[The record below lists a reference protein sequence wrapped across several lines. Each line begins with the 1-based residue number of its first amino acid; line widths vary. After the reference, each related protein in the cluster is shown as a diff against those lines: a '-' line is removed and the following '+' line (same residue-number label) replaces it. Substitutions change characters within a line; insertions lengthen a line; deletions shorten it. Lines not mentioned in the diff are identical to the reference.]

1 MNSQSPETAK
11 CYAQSIPFLYIN
23 RRTILGHDAYP
34 YVLLPWSLPGIG
46 AVPMGALLQAW
57 DETPDNFSIRDESGT
72 IFWIYRCY
80 ENSDGIWNCLGQST
94 AGEEIEQTV
103 NDIQEI
109 VQTILRFS
117 PQYCRQKESML
128 QNADFEHCMALL
140 KSELNLYYLNDEEFD
155 RLCRLLPDITEI
167 SNTEQWISLK
177 MLHFQEYIR
186 IMAERHQ
193 EFSISPDFFRIF
205 LTQALSRN
213 CTVIRFSKN
222 RHLCLIS
229 DRWIGIDLLP
239 LEVTAAQEEFMR
251 QLGRLVL
258 PGIIQECKS
267 TLQNIPI
274 FQLPKERWVF
284 CCGTWFDQSIW
295 RFLDPITVWPAAIND
310 LTTKWNKSKLP
321 IDDNIII
328 DEVPDDEFPAELSEN
343 KPAANNPRGLG
354 SLSNEEI
361 DLRIDRILDMFGMN
375 DDSDK

>member
-1 MNSQSPETAK
+1 
-11 CYAQSIPFLYIN
+11 
-23 RRTILGHDAYP
+23 
-34 YVLLPWSLPGIG
+34 
-46 AVPMGALLQAW
+46 
-57 DETPDNFSIRDESGT
+57 
-72 IFWIYRCY
+72 
-80 ENSDGIWNCLGQST
+80 
-94 AGEEIEQTV
+94 
-103 NDIQEI
+103 
-109 VQTILRFS
+109 
-117 PQYCRQKESML
+117 
-128 QNADFEHCMALL
+128 
-140 KSELNLYYLNDEEFD
+140 
-155 RLCRLLPDITEI
+155 
-167 SNTEQWISLK
+167 
-177 MLHFQEYIR
+177 
-186 IMAERHQ
+186 MAERHQ

-239 LEVTAAQEEFMR
+239 LEVTAPQEEFMR

-310 LTTKWNKSKLP
+310 LTTKLNKPKLP

-328 DEVPDDEFPAELSEN
+328 DEVPNDEFPAELSEN

>member
-1 MNSQSPETAK
+1 MNSHSPETAK

-57 DETPDNFSIRDESGT
+57 DETPDNFSIRNESGT

-80 ENSDGIWNCLGQST
+80 ENSNGTWNCLGQST
-94 AGEEIEQTV
+94 TGEEIEQTV
-103 NDIQEI
+103 SDIQGI
-109 VQTILRFS
+109 TQTILRFL
-117 PQYCRQKESML
+117 PQYCQPKESML

-155 RLCRLLPDITEI
+155 CLCRLLPDIKEI
-167 SNTEQWISLK
+167 SSTEQWISLK
-177 MLHFQEYIR
+177 VLHFQEYIR

-205 LTQALSRN
+205 LTQTLSSN
-213 CTVIRFSKN
+213 CTVIRFAKN

-229 DRWIGIDLLP
+229 DRWIGIDSLP

>member
-34 YVLLPWSLPGIG
+34 YVLLPWSLPGID

-57 DETPDNFSIRDESGT
+57 GETPDNFSIRNESGT
-72 IFWIYRCY
+72 IFWIYKCN
-80 ENSDGIWNCLGQST
+80 ENSDGTWNCLGQST
-94 AGEEIEQTV
+94 TGEEIEQTV
-103 NDIQEI
+103 SDIQRI
-109 VQTILRFS
+109 TQTILRFL

-128 QNADFEHCMALL
+128 LNADFEHCMALL

-274 FQLPKERWVF
+274 FQLSKERWVF

-361 DLRIDRILDMFGMN
+361 NLRID
-375 DDSDK
+375 

>member
-1 MNSQSPETAK
+1 
-11 CYAQSIPFLYIN
+11 
-23 RRTILGHDAYP
+23 
-34 YVLLPWSLPGIG
+34 
-46 AVPMGALLQAW
+46 MGALLQAW

-295 RFLDPITVWPAAIND
+295 RFLEPTTVWPAVIND
-310 LTTKWNKSKLP
+310 LTTKWDKSQNP

-328 DEVPDDEFPAELSEN
+328 DEIPDDEFPAELSEN
-343 KPAANNPRGLG
+343 KPASSKPRDLE